1 MGMECCG
8 LWCCGLDT
16 DLDSWFS
23 YLQYRSAVEGRPS
36 WICSTFAAPGTGR
49 STFAAPAE
57 HLSASR
63 NVGVYWWVIS
73 YNIYRIIKLL
83 ARYTRNNSKNM
94 RFAARSQ
101 HSSSERSTFAA
112 PRVVLVKIH
121 GCEIN
126 KYIIIRLSVKSQRL
140 TPNIRGDILILRI
153 GFFFQEKNPI
163 SWMEWASPLKDFC
176 RQKTA
181 FFFRFT
187 KIILTFLFFNIF

>member
-1 MGMECCG
+1 MMLRIGYWPRFLVQLSAVPVG
-8 LWCCGLDT
+8 GW
-16 DLDSWFS
+16 
-23 YLQYRSAVEGRPS
+23 RSAELDLQH
-36 WICSTFAAPGTGR
+36 IR
-49 STFAAPAE
+49 STRHRSQHFRSTSWAPP
-57 HLSASR
+57 ASR

-83 ARYTRNNSKNM
+83 ARYTQNNSKNM

-126 KYIIIRLSVKSQRL
+126 KYIIIWLSVKSQRL

-153 GFFFQEKNPI
+153 GFFYTKKIQF
-163 SWMEWASPLKDFC
+163 SEWTEPAL
-176 RQKTA
+176 
-181 FFFRFT
+181 
-187 KIILTFLFFNIF
+187 